1 MVKLHAFL
9 LRSYYEEDKQIK
21 TKDQQNGNFRS
32 DDW

>member
-9 LRSYYEEDKQIK
+9 LISYYQEDKQIK
-21 TKDQQNGNFRS
+21 PKDQQISNFRN